1 MEIQISGQYGD
12 PLSSKIFSPLRIE
25 LNLCFK
31 KNISR
36 EYYNTL
42 IKFAIVLR
50 VSGKISDFKS
60 QDAERLRYWK
70 KDKVLSIDL
79 VFSESQWLGVDLS
92 VVRKITAEGIKE
104 SLNLMIE
111 RAVKL
116 NEVVDKEA
124 LMEDI
129 ENALADFLE

>member
-36 EYYNTL
+36 EYFNTL

-92 VVRKITAEGIKE
+92 VVRKITAEGLKE

>member
-25 LNLCFK
+25 LNQCFK

-36 EYYNTL
+36 EYFNTL
-42 IKFAIVLR
+42 LKFAIVLR

-60 QDAERLRYWK
+60 QGAERLRYWK

-92 VVRKITAEGIKE
+92 VVRKIMAEGIKE
-104 SLNLMIE
+104 CLNLMIE

>member
-12 PLSSKIFSPLRIE
+12 PQADDIFWPMQKK
-25 LNLCFK
+25 LNDYFK
-31 KNISR
+31 KYIVG
-36 EYYNTL
+36 EYFKSITK
-42 IKFAIVLR
+42 IAIVLR

-60 QDAERLRYWK
+60 QGAERLKYWK

-92 VVRKITAEGIKE
+92 VVRKIPAEGIKE
-104 SLNLMIE
+104 CLNLMIE

>member
-12 PLSSKIFSPLRIE
+12 PQADDIFWPMQKK
-25 LNLCFK
+25 LNDYFK
-31 KNISR
+31 KYIIG
-36 EYYNTL
+36 EYFKSITK
-42 IKFAIVLR
+42 IAIVLR

-60 QDAERLRYWK
+60 QGAERLKYWK

-79 VFSESQWLGVDLS
+79 VFSESQWLGVNLS

-104 SLNLMIE
+104 CLSLMME

-129 ENALADFLE
+129 ENALANFLE

>member
-36 EYYNTL
+36 EYFNTL

-60 QDAERLRYWK
+60 QGAERLKYWK
-70 KDKVLSIDL
+70 KEKTISIDL
-79 VFSESQWLGVDLS
+79 VLSESQWLSAELS
-92 VVRKITAEGIKE
+92 EVKKIMAEGTKE
-104 SLNLMIE
+104 CLELMIE

-116 NEVVDKEA
+116 GEVVDREA
-124 LMEDI
+124 LREDI
-129 ENALADFLE
+129 EIAIADFLE

>member
-25 LNLCFK
+25 LNQCFK

-36 EYYNTL
+36 EYFNTL
-42 IKFAIVLR
+42 IKLAIVLR
-50 VSGKISDFKS
+50 VSGEISDFKS
-60 QDAERLRYWK
+60 QGAERLRYWK

-92 VVRKITAEGIKE
+92 AVRKIMAEGIKE
-104 SLNLMIE
+104 CLNLMIE

-116 NEVVDKEA
+116 NEIVDKEA

>member
-25 LNLCFK
+25 LNQCFK

-36 EYYNTL
+36 EYFNTL
-42 IKFAIVLR
+42 IKLAIVLR
-50 VSGKISDFKS
+50 VSGEISDFKS
-60 QDAERLRYWK
+60 QGAERLRYWK

-92 VVRKITAEGIKE
+92 AVRKIMAEGRKE
-104 SLNLMIE
+104 CLNLMIE

-116 NEVVDKEA
+116 NEIVDKEA

>member
-25 LNLCFK
+25 LNQCFK

-36 EYYNTL
+36 EYFNTL
-42 IKFAIVLR
+42 IKLAIVLR
-50 VSGKISDFKS
+50 VSGEISDFKS
-60 QDAERLRYWK
+60 QGAERLRYWK

>member
-25 LNLCFK
+25 LNQCFK

-36 EYYNTL
+36 EYFNTL
-42 IKFAIVLR
+42 IKLAIVLR
-50 VSGKISDFKS
+50 VSGEISDFKS
-60 QDAERLRYWK
+60 QGAERLRYWK

-92 VVRKITAEGIKE
+92 AVRKIMAEGRKE
-104 SLNLMIE
+104 CLNLMIE

>member
-12 PLSSKIFSPLRIE
+12 PQADDIFWPMQKK
-25 LNLCFK
+25 LNDYFK
-31 KNISR
+31 KYIVG
-36 EYYNTL
+36 EYFKSITK
-42 IKFAIVLR
+42 IAIVLR

-60 QDAERLRYWK
+60 QGAERLKYWK

-104 SLNLMIE
+104 CLSLMME

-129 ENALADFLE
+129 ENALANFLE

>member
-25 LNLCFK
+25 LNQCFK

-36 EYYNTL
+36 EYFNTL
-42 IKFAIVLR
+42 IKLAIVLR
-50 VSGKISDFKS
+50 VSGEISDFKS
-60 QDAERLRYWK
+60 QGAERLRYWK

-79 VFSESQWLGVDLS
+79 VFFESQWLGVDLS
-92 VVRKITAEGIKE
+92 VVRKIMAEGIKE
-104 SLNLMIE
+104 CLNLMIE

>member
-25 LNLCFK
+25 LNQCFK

-36 EYYNTL
+36 EYFNTL
-42 IKFAIVLR
+42 IKLAIVLR
-50 VSGKISDFKS
+50 VSGEISDFKS
-60 QDAERLRYWK
+60 QGAERLRYWK

-92 VVRKITAEGIKE
+92 VVRKIMAEGIKE
-104 SLNLMIE
+104 CLNLMIE

>member
-25 LNLCFK
+25 LNQCFK

-36 EYYNTL
+36 EYFNTL
-42 IKFAIVLR
+42 IKLAIVLR
-50 VSGKISDFKS
+50 VSGEISDFKS
-60 QDAERLRYWK
+60 QGAERLRYWK

-79 VFSESQWLGVDLS
+79 VFSEFQWLGVDLS

-111 RAVKL
+111 RAVKV

>member
-12 PLSSKIFSPLRIE
+12 PQADDIFWPMQKK
-25 LNLCFK
+25 LNDYFK
-31 KNISR
+31 KYIVG
-36 EYYNTL
+36 EYFKSITK
-42 IKFAIVLR
+42 IAIVLR

-60 QDAERLRYWK
+60 QGAERLKYWK

-79 VFSESQWLGVDLS
+79 VFSESQWLGVNLS

-104 SLNLMIE
+104 CLSLMME

-124 LMEDI
+124 LMEGI
-129 ENALADFLE
+129 ENALANFLE

>member
-25 LNLCFK
+25 LNQCFK

-36 EYYNTL
+36 EYFNTL
-42 IKFAIVLR
+42 IKLAIVLR
-50 VSGKISDFKS
+50 VSGEISDFKS

>member
-12 PLSSKIFSPLRIE
+12 PLSSKIFSPLRIK
-25 LNLCFK
+25 LNQCFK

-36 EYYNTL
+36 EYFNTL
-42 IKFAIVLR
+42 KKFAIVLR

-60 QDAERLRYWK
+60 QGAERLRYWK

-92 VVRKITAEGIKE
+92 VVRKIMAEGIKE
-104 SLNLMIE
+104 CLNLMIE

>member
-25 LNLCFK
+25 LNQCFK

-92 VVRKITAEGIKE
+92 VVRKIMAEGIKE
-104 SLNLMIE
+104 CLNLMIE

>member
-111 RAVKL
+111 RAVKV

>member
-25 LNLCFK
+25 LNQCFK

-36 EYYNTL
+36 EYFNTL
-42 IKFAIVLR
+42 IKLAIVLR
-50 VSGKISDFKS
+50 VSGEISDFKS
-60 QDAERLRYWK
+60 QGAERLRYWK

-79 VFSESQWLGVDLS
+79 VFFESQWLGVDLS
-92 VVRKITAEGIKE
+92 VVRKIMAEGIKE
-104 SLNLMIE
+104 CLNLMIE

-124 LMEDI
+124 LMEGI

>member
-25 LNLCFK
+25 LNQCFR
-31 KNISR
+31 KNLNR
-36 EYYNTL
+36 EYFNTL
-42 IKFAIVLR
+42 IKFVIVLR
-50 VSGKISDFKS
+50 VSGKISDFTS
-60 QDAERLRYWK
+60 QGAERLRYWK

-79 VFSESQWLGVDLS
+79 VFSESQWLGVNLS

-104 SLNLMIE
+104 CLSLMME

>member
-12 PLSSKIFSPLRIE
+12 PQADDIFWPMQKK
-25 LNLCFK
+25 LNDYFK
-31 KNISR
+31 KYIVG
-36 EYYNTL
+36 EYFKSITK
-42 IKFAIVLR
+42 IAIVLR

-60 QDAERLRYWK
+60 QGAERLKYWK

-79 VFSESQWLGVDLS
+79 VFSESQWLGVNLS

-104 SLNLMIE
+104 CLSLMME

-129 ENALADFLE
+129 ENALANFLE

>member
-25 LNLCFK
+25 LNQCFK
-31 KNISR
+31 RNISR
-36 EYYNTL
+36 EYFNTL
-42 IKFAIVLR
+42 IKLAIVLR
-50 VSGKISDFKS
+50 VSGEISDFKS
-60 QDAERLRYWK
+60 QGAERLRYWK

-92 VVRKITAEGIKE
+92 VVRKIMAEGIKE
-104 SLNLMIE
+104 CLNLMIE

>member
-12 PLSSKIFSPLRIE
+12 PQADDIFWPMQKK
-25 LNLCFK
+25 LNDYFK
-31 KNISR
+31 KYIVG
-36 EYYNTL
+36 EYFKSITK
-42 IKFAIVLR
+42 IAIVLR

-60 QDAERLRYWK
+60 QGAERLKYWK

-79 VFSESQWLGVDLS
+79 VFSESQWLGVNLS

-104 SLNLMIE
+104 CLSLMME

>member
-25 LNLCFK
+25 LNQCFK

-36 EYYNTL
+36 EYFNTL
-42 IKFAIVLR
+42 KKFAIVLR

-60 QDAERLRYWK
+60 QGAERLRYWK

-129 ENALADFLE
+129 ENALANFLE

>member
-25 LNLCFK
+25 LNQCFK
-31 KNISR
+31 KNINR
-36 EYYNTL
+36 EYFNTL
-42 IKFAIVLR
+42 LKFAIVLR

-60 QDAERLRYWK
+60 QGAERLRYWK

-92 VVRKITAEGIKE
+92 VVRKIPAEGIKE
-104 SLNLMIE
+104 CLNLMIE

>member
-25 LNLCFK
+25 LNQCFK

-36 EYYNTL
+36 EYFNTL
-42 IKFAIVLR
+42 IKLAIVLR

-60 QDAERLRYWK
+60 QGAERLRYWK

-104 SLNLMIE
+104 CLNLMIE

>member
-25 LNLCFK
+25 LNQCFK

-36 EYYNTL
+36 EYFNTL

-60 QDAERLRYWK
+60 QGAERLKYWK

-79 VFSESQWLGVDLS
+79 VFSEAQWLGVDLS
-92 VVRKITAEGIKE
+92 AVRKITAEGIKE
-104 SLNLMIE
+104 CLELMIE

-116 NEVVDKEA
+116 GELADKGA
-124 LMEDI
+124 LLSDI
-129 ENALADFLE
+129 EKSLDEFLQ

>member
-36 EYYNTL
+36 EYFNTL